1 LAGKSRVWFVI
12 AVASL
17 LGVFTCVFL
26 LPVRFFATFK
36 SVTGPLDHSVYVW
49 QRNWGEPVRTAV
61 RNAAN
66 EVSGFVVLVGE
77 ISWNSG
83 EMKFVSADT
92 DYRLLAELQKPVG
105 IALRVGPYPDK
116 FTPGGKAV
124 THIADI
130 SRSLVNKAAANGLAI
145 SEFQLDFDCPESK
158 LNSYRHLL
166 EGLRGSIGDVPLTI
180 TALPSWLKHRS
191 FTRLAKLT
199 DGYVL
204 QVHSL
209 ERPKSIDEPM
219 VLCNRESS
227 LIWVRQAGRIG
238 VDFRVAL
245 PTYGYYVAFDV
256 GGKFK
261 GLIAEGQS
269 RSWDCQT
276 RLVKVSS
283 NPTKMAGLVSA
294 WKANRPACMKGI
306 IWYRLPVEGD
316 ELNWPSVTLSTIIAG
331 KVLLN
336 SLRVEIDYP
345 SKGLAEIMLVNDG
358 HTDQRSDLPINVE
371 CPQEKIIAC
380 DGMRGYSMVN
390 RTTDG
395 FVMEHDSSKEFSTI
409 RPGQRLKTGWIRLEH
424 EMEIK
429 AYVDQR

>member
-1 LAGKSRVWFVI
+1 MMIAAFVFF
-12 AVASL
+12 L
-17 LGVFTCVFL
+17 LMLL
-26 LPVRFFATFK
+26 LPVELFVGVESA
-36 SVTGPLDHSVYVW
+36 TGPVDHSVYVW
-49 QRNWGEPVRTAV
+49 QRYWNEPVQTAV

-66 EVSGFVVLVGE
+66 EVSGFVILGGE
-77 ISWNSG
+77 ISWDAG
-83 EMKFVSADT
+83 EMKFISADA

-105 IALRVGPYPDK
+105 IALRIGPYPDK
-116 FTPGGKAV
+116 FTPGGKTV

-130 SRSLVNKAAANGLAI
+130 SRSLVDKAAASGLAI

-166 EGLRGSIGDVPLTI
+166 KGLLSSIGDVPLTI

-204 QVHSL
+204 QIHSL

-219 VLCNRESS
+219 VLCDPKAS
-227 LIWVRQAGRIG
+227 LKWVEKAGRIG
-238 VDFRVAL
+238 VNFRVAL
-245 PTYGYYVAFDV
+245 PTYGYYVAFAVD
-256 GGKFK
+256 GKFM
-261 GLIAEGQS
+261 GLVAEGQS
-269 RSWDCQT
+269 RNWDSET
-276 RLVKVSS
+276 LLVKVSS
-283 NPTKMAGLVSA
+283 DPVEMAALVAA
-294 WKANRPACMKGI
+294 WTQQRPACMEGV
-306 IWYRLPVEGD
+306 IWYRLPVESD
-316 ELNWPSVTLSTIIAG
+316 ELNWTSVTLSTIIAG
-331 KVLLN
+331 KIPVNL
-336 SLRVEIDYP
+336 LRVEIDYP

-371 CPQEKIIAC
+371 CPQKKIIAC
-380 DGMRGYSMVN
+380 DGMRGYSIVN
-390 RTTDG
+390 RTAAG
-395 FVMEHDSSKEFSTI
+395 FVLEHDSSKEFSTI